1 VHKLIS
7 KYSNYT
13 EQIKINCAKRIPEA
27 EVFEIKKKEL
37 KSPIIFAGFVGAGLV
52 GPVAI
57 NHIITE
63 LEMEEMAVMRSK
75 YLPPSTVF
83 MNGRLRHPFRFYANQ
98 EGTVC
103 AIICEITLQM
113 KGLYTLVSSILDW
126 AARKGSKEIVILDG
140 VASTEHDDKAYCA
153 AEEDLIRT
161 MADKDISMIPQGFI
175 TGIPGGI
182 LNECLVREIQGLT
195 LLAKANKEA
204 PDSAAA
210 ATLIEA
216 LNRFYDMKI
225 DTTDLK
231 KDKDRIHSEFSELSQ
246 KYAEH
251 REEISGMYM

>member
-1 VHKLIS
+1 MLK
-7 KYSNYT
+7 
-13 EQIKINCAKRIPEA
+13 EFPEA
-27 EVFEIKKKEL
+27 EVFEIKQREL
-37 KSPIIFAGFVGAGLV
+37 KNPIIFAGFVGAGLV

-63 LEMEEMAVMRSK
+63 LKMEEIAVMRSK

-83 MNGRLRHPFRFYANQ
+83 MRGRLRHPFRFYANK

-103 AIICEITLQM
+103 AIICEITLRM
-113 KGLYTLVSSILDW
+113 EGLYTLVASILDW
-126 AARKGSKEIVILDG
+126 AAQKGSKEIVILDG

-204 PDSAAA
+204 PDSSAAT
-210 ATLIEA
+210 TLIEA
-216 LNRFYDMKI
+216 LNRFYDMEI
-225 DTTDLK
+225 DTSDLK
-231 KDKDRIHSEFSELSQ
+231 KDQDRIHSEFSELSQ
-246 KYAEH
+246 KYSEH